1 MTRKKITEQD
11 KSNIKNLDSFTKNFI
26 NQGNFIQNQF
36 LYGQIK
42 RIKT

>member
-1 MTRKKITEQD
+1 MD
-11 KSNIKNLDSFTKNFI
+11 AFTKNFI

>member
-1 MTRKKITEQD
+1 MNGEV
-11 KSNIKNLDSFTKNFI
+11 KNQAKNVEEFTKNFI

-42 RIKT
+42 RMKTEI